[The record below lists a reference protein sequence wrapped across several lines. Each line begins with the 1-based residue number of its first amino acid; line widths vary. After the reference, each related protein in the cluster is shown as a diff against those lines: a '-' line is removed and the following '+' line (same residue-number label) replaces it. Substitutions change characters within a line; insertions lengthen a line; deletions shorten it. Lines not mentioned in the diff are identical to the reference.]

1 MSNIPVSWWTKSG
14 TLSDW
19 HRLSWNISIIISSS
33 IIIVIIRCT
42 RCDNT
47 KKSDE
52 SLCPEFNVV
61 LHFHLSIDGHLSFGF
76 IVENIFSNQYVW
88 YFHIEHSIGSV
99 DKAEFIIWQKRIVKA
114 ARIGF
119 CPRREG
125 TSHSFNV
132 SLSPTYQYEPPP
144 SWL

>member
-1 MSNIPVSWWTKSG
+1 MISISIS
-14 TLSDW
+14 
-19 HRLSWNISIIISSS
+19 ISIIISSI
-33 IIIVIIRCT
+33 IIIVIIIRCT

-99 DKAEFIIWQKRIVKA
+99 DKAEFII
-114 ARIGF
+114 
-119 CPRREG
+119 
-125 TSHSFNV
+125 
-132 SLSPTYQYEPPP
+132 
-144 SWL
+144 